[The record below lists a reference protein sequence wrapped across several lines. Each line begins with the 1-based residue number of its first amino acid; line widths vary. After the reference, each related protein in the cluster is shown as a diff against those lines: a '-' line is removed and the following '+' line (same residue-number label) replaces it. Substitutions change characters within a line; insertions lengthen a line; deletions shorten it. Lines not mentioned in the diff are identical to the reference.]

1 MYDHSTILSTIK
13 EFNQLRR
20 ESQRYSSSLSRYT
33 YYTVAQF
40 ILEYNTNGLK
50 GKAVYDKLMKII
62 APEELL
68 PKEMIKVAPKANE
81 RFSIE
86 DLLTHKKREI
96 PYVSNMHESVGKL
109 MDAAISQAIE
119 ILLFH
124 TKSAIHENY
133 GRALH
138 CFFNEH
144 MSKEEI
150 AKKLNCS
157 KENVRGFIIG
167 AFIRGE
173 DYSEGIVISSEF
185 KQRVKDMMNSL
196 LYHAC
201 DSAFEE
207 NDIDS
212 PEKIEFVCSLAGLT
226 YINDV
231 KEWGNPVIVT
241 EDSGKGNTR
250 LHLGSLKQAIC
261 NAIVPVSLS
270 DIVERT
276 KADFS
281 EKNDLTLFN
290 SKIIEGFVVS
300 HPWIEKD
307 DEDRYYIQ
315 TRYLERVYQRQGRII
330 YEEGGLIHHEKV
342 KSIYETIY
350 GETYKIKGIQSATLR
365 NRPEHDFYPYGK
377 TGQWYYSEDGSQLSL
392 PIKAISKFVD
402 EHIHFYWKDMAEVVS
417 QLTKVNKNLTARCI
431 RSGITNLCYVDSQDN
446 NHFVKK
452 GEEDNYPQFSWNKGK
467 QNRTNWIINH
477 AYEILKDAPEKKMA
491 WDAFEKQFKDD
502 IIETGRPLKVI
513 EDLKNKHS
521 GEDESKYIFI
531 RKDGYISINE
541 DVVQND
547 YNGDLSMVGL
557 YRKYPEYYNIL
568 FSLAMTELRKR
579 SDNKML
585 LTDFINLAVDN
596 IESEGKVDG
605 LFVRKAFRYND
616 NLPDGLSRYN
626 DKGSVYIK
634 LDIIAADEEVKDEPQ
649 YEITAVSSDNT
660 QSVPALVI
668 SSESREPVTYST
680 RYNWEDVK
688 TALQKDLVFYNNP
701 TWLDGITSD
710 EVLDHFI
717 NTISNSNNYNLNQM
731 LPQIIYEFHY
741 ARIDR
746 YDHIQYIRNLPIA
759 FEALLREI
767 YESCHRPTHSK
778 GIYQLCEEGF
788 PDYAQSIKF
797 KDKRGFGRI
806 LYDLVHKRNLLLHG
820 MNLELS
826 PVTLVQTIVE
836 YIALFVYTVDKYAL
850 KDFD

>member
-1 MYDHSTILSTIK
+1 MYDLSTILCSIK

-33 YYTVAQF
+33 HFTVAQF

-50 GKAVYDKLMKII
+50 GKPVYDKLMKII
-62 APEELL
+62 APEEFL
-68 PKEMIKVAPKANE
+68 PKDKIKVAPNTIE

-96 PYVSNMHESVGKL
+96 PYVSNMHETVGKL

-119 ILLFH
+119 ILLYH
-124 TKSAIHENY
+124 SQSAIHENY
-133 GRALH
+133 GKALH
-138 CFFNEH
+138 CFFNDH
-144 MSKEEI
+144 MKREDI

-167 AFIRGE
+167 DFIKGE
-173 DYSEGIVISSEF
+173 DYAEGIVLSSEF
-185 KQRVKDMMNSL
+185 RQRVVDLMNSL

-226 YINDV
+226 YFNDM
-231 KEWGNPVIVT
+231 KEWGNPIVVT
-241 EDSGKGNTR
+241 DDSAKGLTR
-250 LHLGSLKQAIC
+250 LHLGSLKLAIC
-261 NAIVPVSLS
+261 NAIVPISLPE
-270 DIVERT
+270 IVKRT

-281 EKNDLTLFN
+281 EKNDPSLFDD
-290 SKIIEGFVVS
+290 KIIQGFVVS

-307 DEDRYYIQ
+307 DEDRHYIQ
-315 TRYLERVYQRQGRII
+315 TRHLERVYQRQGRII
-330 YEEGGLIHHEKV
+330 FEEGGLIHHEKV

-350 GETYKIKGIQSATLR
+350 GETYKIKGIQSGTLS
-365 NRPEHDFYPYGK
+365 NRPEHDFLPYGK
-377 TGQWYYSEDGSQLSL
+377 TGQWYYSEDGSQLPL
-392 PIKAISKFVD
+392 PNKAISKFID
-402 EHIHFYWKDMAEVVS
+402 EHIHFYWKDLVEVVS
-417 QLTKVNKNLTARCI
+417 QLTKVNKNLTIQRI
-431 RSGITNLCYVDSQDN
+431 RLEITNLCYVDSQDI

-452 GEEDNYPQFSWNKGK
+452 GEEDKYPQFSWNKGK
-467 QNRTNWIINH
+467 QTRTNWIVNH
-477 AYEILKDAPEKKMA
+477 AYEMLNNAPDKKMK
-491 WDAFEKQFKDD
+491 WEAFEKQFKND
-502 IIETGRPLKVI
+502 IIETGRPLKVL
-513 EDLKNKHS
+513 EDLKYKHS
-521 GEDESKYIFI
+521 GEADKRFIFI
-531 RKDGYISINE
+531 RENGYISINE

-557 YRKYPEYYNIL
+557 YRKYPEYYSIL
-568 FSLAMTELRKR
+568 FSLAMTELRKQP
-579 SDNKML
+579 DNKML
-585 LTDFINLAVDN
+585 LKDFINLAVEN
-596 IESEGKVDG
+596 IESDENVVDG
-605 LFVRKAFRYND
+605 VFVRKAFSSND
-616 NLPDGLSRYN
+616 NLPEGLSRYN
-626 DKGSVYIK
+626 ENGSVYIK
-634 LDIIAADEEVKDEPQ
+634 LDIVVADEDVKDEPQ
-649 YEITAVSSDNT
+649 YEVVSTSADYT
-660 QSVPALVI
+660 QSTPALVI
-668 SSESREPVTYST
+668 SSDSREPVTYST
-680 RYNWEDVK
+680 HYNWDDVK
-688 TALQKDLVFYNNP
+688 TALQKDLSFYNNP
-701 TWLDGITSD
+701 MWLSGITSD

-717 NTISNSNNYNLNQM
+717 NTISNSDNYNLNHM

-767 YESCHRPTHSK
+767 YESCHRPTYSK

-788 PDYAQSIKF
+788 PDYAQSIRV
-797 KDKRGFGRI
+797 KDRKGFGRI

-836 YIALFVYTVDKYAL
+836 YIALFVYTVERYAM
-850 KDFD
+850 KTD